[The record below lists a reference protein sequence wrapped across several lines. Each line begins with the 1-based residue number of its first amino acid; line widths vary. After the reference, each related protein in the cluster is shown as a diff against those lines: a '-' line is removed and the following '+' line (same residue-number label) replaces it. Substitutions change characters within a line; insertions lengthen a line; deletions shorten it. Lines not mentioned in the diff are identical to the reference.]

1 MISVICVYNNRATLD
16 TCLLKSINAQTADH
30 ELILLDNRGG
40 EFKSAA
46 EALNSGGRDAKGELL
61 MFVHQ
66 DVLLPTADWLKN
78 VESGVNQLSN
88 LGIAGV
94 AGARELKRCV
104 VTNLKQG
111 DPPRPAGN
119 VQIDRPEKVQTLD
132 ECLILIPKSVF
143 EKLEFDEETCDDWHL
158 YAVDYSLSA
167 RRQGYDVYVIPDCVY
182 HRSSGDSMSDGFY
195 RVLNKVLVKHRNA
208 YPVIY
213 TTNGNWSTPYPMIIY
228 RMLRMVDR
236 LYYHCLRLKR
246 LARSAVLYAT
256 GRGAA

>member
-16 TCLLKSINAQTADH
+16 TYLLKSIKAQTIDH

-46 EALNSGGRDAKGELL
+46 EALNSGGREAKGELL
-61 MFVHQ
+61 MFIHQ
-66 DVLLPTADWLKN
+66 DVFLPSGDWLKN
-78 VESGVNQLSN
+78 VESRLNELSN

-94 AGARELKRCV
+94 AGAREMKRCV
-104 VTNLKQG
+104 VTNLKHG

-119 VQIDRPEKVQTLD
+119 IQIDRPEKVQTLD
-132 ECLILIPKSVF
+132 ECLILVPKSVF
-143 EKLEFDEETCDDWHL
+143 DELEFDEETCDDWHL

-182 HRSSGDSMSDGFY
+182 HRSPGESMSDGYY
-195 RVLNKVLVKHRNA
+195 RVLNKVLKKHLDA

-213 TTNGNWSTPYPMIIY
+213 TTNGDWSTPYPMIIY
-228 RMLRMVDR
+228 RLHRTVDR
-236 LYYHCLRLKR
+236 LSYHCLRLKR
-246 LARSAVLYAT
+246 LARSAVLYAI

>member
-1 MISVICVYNNRATLD
+1 MISVICVYNNRATLE
-16 TCLLKSINAQTADH
+16 TCLLKSLKAQTIDH
-30 ELILLDNRGG
+30 ELILIDNTTGR
-40 EFKSAA
+40 FKSAA
-46 EALNSGGRDAKGELL
+46 KALNLGGREAKGELL

-66 DVLLPTADWLKN
+66 DVYLPSVDWLRI
-78 VESGVNQLSN
+78 VESRLRQLSN

-94 AGARELKRCV
+94 AGAREMRRCV
-104 VTNLKQG
+104 VTNLKHG

-119 VQIDRPEKVQTLD
+119 IQIDRLEKVQTLD

-167 RRQGYDVYVIPDCVY
+167 RRLSYDVYVIPDCAY
-182 HRSSGDSMSDGFY
+182 HRSAGESMSDGYY
-195 RVLNKVLVKHRNA
+195 RVLNKVLKKHRDA

-213 TTNGNWSTPYPMIIY
+213 TTIGDWSTPHPVVVY
-228 RMLRMVDR
+228 RLLRIVDR
-236 LYYHCLRLKR
+236 LYHHCLRLR
-246 LARSAVLYAT
+246 RMARSAVLYAT